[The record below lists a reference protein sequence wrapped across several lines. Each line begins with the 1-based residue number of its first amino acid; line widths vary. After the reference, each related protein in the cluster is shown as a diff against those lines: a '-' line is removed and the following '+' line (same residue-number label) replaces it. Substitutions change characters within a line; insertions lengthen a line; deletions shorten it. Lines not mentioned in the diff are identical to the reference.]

1 MARISMLTLSDKI
14 CTIANGNRSGHDLIV
29 LNCLLKPIL
38 LMVTTECIGKKKI
51 GKSIWSKTSSKIVWN
66 TRQIP
71 FKIHQTEISKFTNF
85 LQHLNSIL
93 QLPKYR
99 IKNCPT
105 PLNTTNFRPA
115 YGQISFPATDVW
127 LQNAAAWANVPGQW
141 SERGNQ
147 VWKWLTHNIIWLQA
161 LIHRR
166 VESASVLADKL
177 LHFRVKGISVSSL
190 G

>member
-1 MARISMLTLSDKI
+1 MARISMLTPSDKL

-38 LMVTTECIGKKKI
+38 FMVTTECIGKKKI
-51 GKSIWSKTSSKIVWN
+51 SKSIWSKTSSKIVWN

-85 LQHLNSIL
+85 LQHLNSVL

-115 YGQISFPATDVW
+115 YGVNDKSLTPRQTFDYKM
-127 LQNAAAWANVPGQW
+127 QQPGQMCPANDRREGIKFENDW
-141 SERGNQ
+141 P
-147 VWKWLTHNIIWLQA
+147 IILF
-161 LIHRR
+161 HCRR
-166 VESASVLADKL
+166 
-177 LHFRVKGISVSSL
+177 
-190 G
+190 